1 MTGKAVGIWGVALL
15 VFACSSGS
23 GGGGAADSGIGGSG
37 SFSGTGNT
45 AGNGATAGAAGSGAS
60 AGFGASAG
68 SGGGAGSG
76 GSGAGPSGVWTVI
89 ENSSL
94 YGVTALTGHPTDPN
108 SIAILIDQSPS
119 APGLGNSVVIATSTD
134 SGKTLSSTKIIDV
147 PKDSYIDGHGLVWHP
162 KDAQKIATA
171 FGFPYGFDFSDL
183 WRFASS
189 ADGGKSFQLQ
199 SLVHLEKLVWNAGAL
214 VALVDG
220 KVRLS
225 TDFGT
230 NFTSVQLPSGCTAA
244 AGYAKS
250 GNNDVFACGK
260 DGVVSCQGTICSAVA
275 VPGAT
280 TVYALGGF
288 ATDPSRLVALGGNGQ
303 NSEVYQSTDGGKTFN
318 SVQQLPKGGS
328 WWLQLDPRDGGKTV
342 VVNDRASGHAVWR
355 SNDAGATFSDVTPS
369 PSLPNTPGLSTYAYE
384 VGITAGGGIVAYT
397 AAGILRLD
405 P

>member
-1 MTGKAVGIWGVALL
+1 MTWNSLGFCGVSLL
-15 VFACSSGS
+15 VLACSSGS
-23 GGGGAADSGIGGSG
+23 GSGGAPDGGIGGSG
-37 SFSGTGNT
+37 AFAGTGGTSGTG
-45 AGNGATAGAAGSGAS
+45 AVAGAAGSSGTAGA
-60 AGFGASAG
+60 GASAG
-68 SGGGAGSG
+68 SGGSG
-76 GSGAGPSGVWTVI
+76 GGPSGAWSVI
-89 ENSSL
+89 ENNSL

-134 SGKTLSSTKIIDV
+134 SGKTLSSTKILDV

-162 KDAQKIATA
+162 KDALKIATA

-199 SLVHLEKLVWNAGAL
+199 SIVQLEQLVWNAGAL
-214 VALVDG
+214 VARVDG
-220 KVRLS
+220 KIQVS

-230 NFTSVQLPSGCTAA
+230 SFTSVQLPSACTAA

-250 GNNDVFACGK
+250 GNYDVLACGK
-260 DGVVSCQGTICSAVA
+260 DGVVSCQGTSCNSVA

-303 NSEVYQSTDGGKTFN
+303 NSEVYQSTDGGKTFK
-318 SVQQLPKGGS
+318 SVQQLPAGGS
-328 WWLQLDPRDGGKTV
+328 WRLQIDPRDGGKTV

-355 SNDAGATFSDVTPS
+355 SSDAGATFSDVTPS